1 MIRLRKLKQLAA
13 WVLIGLLT
21 SWIISCSSANIV
33 TNTQQSRSGEATV
46 EFWTMQLQPQFNDY
60 FQKLIA
66 NFEAQNS
73 GIKVKWVDIPWS
85 AMENKILTAVSANT
99 PPDVVN
105 LNPVFASQLAGRNA
119 WLDLDTKISNQERS
133 SYLPNIWKASTLNGK
148 SFGIPWYLTTR
159 LTIYNIELLKQA
171 GISQAPTTYAELAD
185 MAQKIKDNTGK
196 YAFFVTFVPQDSGE
210 VLESFVQMGVTLVN
224 TDGKAAFN
232 SPEGKAAFQYWV
244 DLYEK
249 GLLPKEVLTQGHRHA
264 IDLYQSGQ
272 TAFLASGPE
281 FLKTIT
287 NNAPKI
293 AENSAIAP
301 QVTGDTGKKNV
312 AVMNVVIPRASKH
325 PDAAVK
331 FALFLSND
339 ENQLAFA
346 KAANVL
352 PSTLKALGDSY
363 FQNVPDAASTLLEK
377 ARVISANQL
386 KQAEI
391 LTPTLKDSK
400 RLQKAI
406 YENLQAAMLGQKTVD
421 KALED
426 AAQEWNIRV

>member
-1 MIRLRKLKQLAA
+1 MMQLRKIKQLAA
-13 WVLIGLLT
+13 WALIGLFT
-21 SWIISCSSANIV
+21 SWMVSCSAANV
-33 TNTQQSRSGEATV
+33 GTNTQQTASGEATV
-46 EFWTMQLQPQFNDY
+46 EFWTMQLQPKFTEY
-60 FQKLIA
+60 FQNLIT

-73 GIKVKWVDIPWS
+73 SIKVNWVDIPWS

-119 WLDLDTKISNQERS
+119 WLDLDTKISNEERS

-148 SFGIPWYLTTR
+148 TFGVPWYLTTR
-159 LTIYNIELLKQA
+159 LTIYNTDLLKQA
-171 GISQAPTTYAELAD
+171 GITQVPATFGELAEV
-185 MAQKIKDNTGK
+185 AQQIKDKTGK
-196 YAFFVTFVPQDSGE
+196 YAFFVTFAPQDSGE

-224 TDGKAAFN
+224 TEGKAAFN
-232 SPEGKAAFQYWV
+232 SPEGKTAFQYWV
-244 DLYEK
+244 DLYQK
-249 GLLPKEVLTQGHRHA
+249 GLLPRETLTQGHRHA

-281 FLKTIT
+281 FLSTIA
-287 NNAPKI
+287 NNAPQI
-293 AENSAIAP
+293 AAASAIAP
-301 QVTGDTGKKNV
+301 QMTGDTGKKNV
-312 AVMNVVIPRASKH
+312 AVMNVVVPRASKN

-331 FALFLSND
+331 FALFLTND

-352 PSTLKALGDSY
+352 PSTIKALGDSY
-363 FQNVPDAASTLLEK
+363 FKNVPDTASTVER
-377 ARVISANQL
+377 ARIISAEQL
-386 KQAEI
+386 QQAEI
-391 LTPTLKDSK
+391 LTPTLRDYK

-426 AAQEWNIRV
+426 AAQEWDSRL